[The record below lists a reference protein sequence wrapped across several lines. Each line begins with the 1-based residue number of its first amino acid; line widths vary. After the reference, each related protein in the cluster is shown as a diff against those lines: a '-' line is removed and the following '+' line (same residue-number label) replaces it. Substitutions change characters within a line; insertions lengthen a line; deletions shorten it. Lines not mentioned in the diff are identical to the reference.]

1 MLIRFVGYKKI
12 TEVGNN
18 FLSTVTELQ
27 RQIILCKNMES
38 KFIFRKEV
46 FGYDVK
52 VGLFKM
58 QEKLKSFYSIITQ
71 VVSIN
76 WHRGEFLKFRNKTK
90 FYHLSCPN

>member
-1 MLIRFVGYKKI
+1 MLTRFVGYKKI

-38 KFIFRKEV
+38 KVIFRKERS
-46 FGYDVK
+46 YDVK

-71 VVSIN
+71 VISIN
-76 WHRGEFLKFRNKTK
+76 WYRGEFLKFRDKIR